1 MFLLYDSAE
10 KFFIS
15 SKGTPAPGGLLK
27 SHDRLPS
34 AYLCRGQATSSQ
46 PIEMGPTLGP
56 VELGRIPT
64 DSVARHLECIEWLQ
78 LTNEL

>member
-15 SKGTPAPGGLLK
+15 SKCTPNPGGLLK

-34 AYLCRGQATSSQ
+34 AYLCQAQATSSQ
-46 PIEMGPTLGP
+46 PIEMAPTLGP
-56 VELGRIPT
+56 VQLGRIPT
-64 DSVARHLECIEWLQ
+64 VSVARHLDSIEWLQ

>member
-1 MFLLYDSAE
+1 MFLLHDSAE

-15 SKGTPAPGGLLK
+15 SKCTPAPGGLLK

-34 AYLCRGQATSSQ
+34 AYLCQSQATSSQ

-56 VELGRIPT
+56 VQLGSIPT